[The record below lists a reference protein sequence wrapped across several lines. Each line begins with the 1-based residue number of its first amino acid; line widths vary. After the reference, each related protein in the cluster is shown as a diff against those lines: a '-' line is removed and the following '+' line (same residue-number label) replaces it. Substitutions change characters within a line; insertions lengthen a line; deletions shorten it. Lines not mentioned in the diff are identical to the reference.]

1 LRSVCWTNEDVSR
14 GSKRPK
20 EPLEISEESMELL
33 TCTRCKNEKPANA
46 DFFPLHNKKANGL
59 DSWCRECRSSYRS
72 EIRRGRYRQFGC
84 DDATIKELLSVGECV
99 ICGTASDSLVIDH
112 CHKTKTV
119 RGVLCGECNLGLG
132 KFKDDPFLLEFAR
145 IYLLS
150 FAEDPEG
157 EKYLSSHSA
166 DGEAA

>member
-1 LRSVCWTNEDVSR
+1 
-14 GSKRPK
+14 
-20 EPLEISEESMELL
+20 MELL